1 MEKKVSISQTKKE
14 ILDAYHEL
22 LQKIESKNEEP
33 KDVQKREMA
42 EKTVKDVSRF
52 SVDSINKNIAGL
64 KITISSTL
72 DKLEEQMVGVFKKFE
87 KLHESVKIEREN
99 LEELYQI
106 SANAHSLS
114 ALIAAQKEKQEAF
127 EKEIEEKKLQCKAEE
142 EKIQS
147 EITEAKV
154 ISDKQRKRDE
164 EEYQYNLKIRRTKDQ
179 DEYEENKNKLEKD
192 LLEKKALFEKEMV
205 EREAKLKEAETELL
219 ELREKDKEF
228 PVILEK
234 DVKKAQQETEKIL
247 KQQYD
252 FEKQLSDNKIIGEQK
267 LKDQTIKTLE
277 AKIKDIEALLRQLT
291 IKTDAS
297 EENVKQMALKALET
311 SGKERVVTVEKKKEG
326 E

>member
-42 EKTVKDVSRF
+42 EKTVKEVSGL

-64 KITISSTL
+64 KINTSGTL
-72 DKLEEQMVGVFKKFE
+72 DKLEEQMAGVFKEFE

-127 EKEIEEKKLQCKAEE
+127 EKEIEEKKLQWKAEE

-164 EEYQYNLKIRRTKDQ
+164 EEYQYNLKIRRTKDH
-179 DEYEENKNKLEKD
+179 DEYEEKKTKLEKE
-192 LLEKKALFEKEMV
+192 LLEKKALFEKEMA
-205 EREAKLKEAETELL
+205 EREAKLKKAETELL
-219 ELREKDKEF
+219 ELRKKDEEF
-228 PVILEK
+228 PIILEK
-234 DVKKAQQETEKIL
+234 EVKKAQQETEKTL

-277 AKIKDIEALLRQLT
+277 TKIKDLEALLRQLT
-291 IKTDAS
+291 IKSDAS

-311 SGKERVVTVEKKKEG
+311 TGKERVVTVEKKKEG

>member
-1 MEKKVSISQTKKE
+1 MEKKVSISHTKKE

-22 LQKIESKNEEP
+22 LQKMESKTEEP
-33 KDVQKREMA
+33 KVVQKREME
-42 EKTVKDVSRF
+42 EKTVKEVSGL

-64 KITISSTL
+64 KINISGAL
-72 DKLEEQMVGVFKKFE
+72 DKLEEQMAGVFKEFE

-114 ALIAAQKEKQEAF
+114 ALIAAQKEKQEVF
-127 EKEIEEKKLQCKAEE
+127 EKEIEEKKLQWKAEE

-179 DEYEENKNKLEKD
+179 DEYEEKKNKLEKE
-192 LLEKKALFEKEMV
+192 LLEKKALFEKEMA

-219 ELREKDKEF
+219 ELRKKDEEF

-234 DVKKAQQETEKIL
+234 EVKKAQQETEKIL

-277 AKIKDIEALLRQLT
+277 AKIKDLETLLRQLT
-291 IKTDAS
+291 IKSDAS

-311 SGKERVVTVEKKKEG
+311 PGKERVVTVEKKKEG

>member
-22 LQKIESKNEEP
+22 LQKIESKSEEP
-33 KDVQKREMA
+33 KVVQKREMA
-42 EKTVKDVSRF
+42 EKTVKEVSGL

-64 KITISSTL
+64 KINTSGTL
-72 DKLEEQMVGVFKKFE
+72 DKLEEQMTGVFKEFE

-114 ALIAAQKEKQEAF
+114 ALIAAQKEKQEVF
-127 EKEIEEKKLQCKAEE
+127 EKEIEEKKLQWKAEE
-142 EKIQS
+142 EKIQN

-179 DEYEENKNKLEKD
+179 DEYEENKNKLEKE
-192 LLEKKALFEKEMV
+192 LLEKKALFEKEMA
-205 EREAKLKEAETELL
+205 EREAKLKESETELL
-219 ELREKDKEF
+219 ELRKKDEEF
-228 PVILEK
+228 PIILEK
-234 DVKKAQQETEKIL
+234 EVKKVQQETEKIL

-277 AKIKDIEALLRQLT
+277 AKIKDMEALLRQLT

-311 SGKERVVTVEKKKEG
+311 TGKERVVTVEKKKEG

>member
-22 LQKIESKNEEP
+22 LQKMESKTEEP
-33 KDVQKREMA
+33 KVVQKREME
-42 EKTVKDVSRF
+42 EKTVKEVSRL

-64 KITISSTL
+64 KINISGAL
-72 DKLEEQMVGVFKKFE
+72 DKLEEQMAGVFKEFE

-114 ALIAAQKEKQEAF
+114 ALIAAQKEKQEVF
-127 EKEIEEKKLQCKAEE
+127 EKEIEEKKLQWKAEE

-179 DEYEENKNKLEKD
+179 DEYEEKKNKLEKE
-192 LLEKKALFEKEMV
+192 LLEKKAWFEKEMA

-219 ELREKDKEF
+219 ELRKKDEEF

-234 DVKKAQQETEKIL
+234 EVKKAQQETEKIL

-277 AKIKDIEALLRQLT
+277 AKIKDQETLLRQLT

-311 SGKERVVTVEKKKEG
+311 TGKERVVTVEKKKEG

>member
-1 MEKKVSISQTKKE
+1 MEKKITVSQTKKE

-22 LQKIESKNEEP
+22 LQKMESKTEEP
-33 KDVQKREMA
+33 KVVQKREME
-42 EKTVKDVSRF
+42 EKTIKEVSGL

-64 KITISSTL
+64 KINISGAL
-72 DKLEEQMVGVFKKFE
+72 DKLEEQMAGVFKEFE

-127 EKEIEEKKLQCKAEE
+127 EKEIEEKKLQWKAEE

-164 EEYQYNLKIRRTKDQ
+164 EEYQYNLKIRRKKDQ
-179 DEYEENKNKLEKD
+179 DEYEEKKNKLEKE
-192 LLEKKALFEKEMV
+192 LLEKNAMFEKEMA

-219 ELREKDKEF
+219 ELRKKDEEF

-234 DVKKAQQETEKIL
+234 EVKKAQQETEKIL

-277 AKIKDIEALLRQLT
+277 AKIKDLEALLRQLT

>member
-14 ILDAYHEL
+14 IMDAYNEL
-22 LQKIESKNEEP
+22 LQKMKGKTEEP
-33 KDVQKREMA
+33 KEVQKREMA
-42 EKTVKDVSRF
+42 EKTVKEVSGL

-64 KITISSTL
+64 KINTTGAL
-72 DKLEEQMVGVFKKFE
+72 DKLEEQMVVIFKEFE

-127 EKEIEEKKLQCKAEE
+127 DKETEEKKLQWKAEE
-142 EKIQS
+142 EKRQS
-147 EITEAKV
+147 VIAEAKV

-164 EEYQYNLKIRRTKDQ
+164 EEYQYNLKIKRKKEQ
-179 DEYEENKNKLEKD
+179 DEYEEKKNKLEKE
-192 LLEKKALFEKEMV
+192 LLEKKALFEKEMA

-219 ELREKDKEF
+219 ELRKKDEEF

-234 DVKKAQQETEKIL
+234 EVKKVQQETEKIL

-291 IKTDAS
+291 IKSDAS

-311 SGKERVVTVEKKKEG
+311 TGKERVVTVEKKKEG

>member
-22 LQKIESKNEEP
+22 LQKMESKTEEP
-33 KDVQKREMA
+33 KVVQKREME
-42 EKTVKDVSRF
+42 EKTVKEVSGL

-64 KITISSTL
+64 KINISGAL
-72 DKLEEQMVGVFKKFE
+72 DKLEEQMAGVFKEFE

-127 EKEIEEKKLQCKAEE
+127 EKEIDEKKLQWKAEE
-142 EKIQS
+142 EKRQS
-147 EITEAKV
+147 EITEAEV

-179 DEYEENKNKLEKD
+179 DEYEENKNKLEKG
-192 LLEKKALFEKEMV
+192 LLEKKALFEKEMA

-219 ELREKDKEF
+219 ELRKKDEEF

-234 DVKKAQQETEKIL
+234 EVKKAQQETEKTL

-277 AKIKDIEALLRQLT
+277 AKIKDLEALLRQLT

-311 SGKERVVTVEKKKEG
+311 AGKERVVTVEKKKEV

>member
-22 LQKIESKNEEP
+22 LQKMESKTEEP
-33 KDVQKREMA
+33 KVVQKREME
-42 EKTVKDVSRF
+42 EKTVKEVSGL
-52 SVDSINKNIAGL
+52 SVNSINKNIAGL
-64 KITISSTL
+64 KINISGTL
-72 DKLEEQMVGVFKKFE
+72 DKLEEQMAGVFKEFE
-87 KLHESVKIEREN
+87 KLHESVKIEKEN

-114 ALIAAQKEKQEAF
+114 ALIAAQKEKQEVF
-127 EKEIEEKKLQCKAEE
+127 EKEIEEIKLQWKAEE

-179 DEYEENKNKLEKD
+179 DEYEEKKNKLEKE
-192 LLEKKALFEKEMV
+192 LLEKKALFEKDMA
-205 EREAKLKEAETELL
+205 EREAKLKEAETELF
-219 ELREKDKEF
+219 ELRKKDEEF

-234 DVKKAQQETEKIL
+234 EVKKAQQETEKIL

-277 AKIKDIEALLRQLT
+277 AKIKDMEALLRQLT

>member
-1 MEKKVSISQTKKE
+1 MEKKITVSQTKKE

-22 LQKIESKNEEP
+22 LQKMESKTEEP
-33 KDVQKREMA
+33 KVVQKREME
-42 EKTVKDVSRF
+42 EKTIKEVSGL

-64 KITISSTL
+64 KINISGAL
-72 DKLEEQMVGVFKKFE
+72 DKLEEQMAGVFKEFE

-127 EKEIEEKKLQCKAEE
+127 EKEIEEKKLQWKAEE

-164 EEYQYNLKIRRTKDQ
+164 EEYQYNLKIRRKKDQ
-179 DEYEENKNKLEKD
+179 DEYEEKKNKLEKE
-192 LLEKKALFEKEMV
+192 LLEKNAMFEKEMA

-219 ELREKDKEF
+219 ELRKKDEEF

-234 DVKKAQQETEKIL
+234 EVKKAQQETEKTL

-277 AKIKDIEALLRQLT
+277 AKIKDLEALLRQLT